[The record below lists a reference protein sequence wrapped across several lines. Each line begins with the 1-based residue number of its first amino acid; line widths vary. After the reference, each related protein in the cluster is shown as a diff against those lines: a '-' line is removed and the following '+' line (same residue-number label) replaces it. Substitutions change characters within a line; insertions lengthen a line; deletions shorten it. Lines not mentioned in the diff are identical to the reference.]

1 MKSIKSR
8 NFFDD
13 GFPKI
18 WETFL
23 LAGYIWARI
32 AICNG
37 TFAKGL
43 LRFRGSQE
51 IYSWRLNHGNSCLLF
66 LETSCQTSFAVQRK
80 IFSVHTDILFQ
91 NPELTK
97 GFYKKAYN
105 GLFQEYYTD
114 RYYLAVG
121 NVEKEQGKRGLN
133 LVTAI
138 IIRSRPETRDGSKG
152 EHNGSNFWRHLLQ
165 LLWDGRG

>member
-1 MKSIKSR
+1 MMASLKFEKHFYWQGIFEHESPYATGPLPKAYYALEAHRRFTLGGSIMVTLVCS
-8 NFFDD
+8 
-13 GFPKI
+13 
-18 WETFL
+18 FL
-23 LAGYIWARI
+23 
-32 AICNG
+32 
-37 TFAKGL
+37 
-43 LRFRGSQE
+43 
-51 IYSWRLNHGNSCLLF
+51 
-66 LETSCQTSFAVQRK
+66 K

-91 NPELTK
+91 KPELTK

-152 EHNGSNFWRHLLQ
+152 EHNGSNF
-165 LLWDGRG
+165 